1 MCNLL
6 SSFSEVYCGA
16 WKSTKGGMAN
26 SKDLAKQL
34 AEQAAR
40 RLSVKMKPMV
50 PPKKQKAGKP
60 GEIPCNF
67 CM

>member
-16 WKSTKGGMAN
+16 WKSTTGGMAT

-40 RLSVKMKPMV
+40 RVKIKPMV
-50 PPKKQKAGKP
+50 PPKKQKAGKS